1 MSSYLFHDRVFLVT
15 VHNPICTED
24 GDIEAA
30 LYGSFLPIPPDTAF
44 PPQDPSKYSPE
55 KQPGA
60 IILYKS
66 NEHNGRIAINKGRKR
81 VKIRVTNKGDRPIQ
95 VGSHYHFVE
104 VNPFLEFDR
113 DIAYNKRLDI
123 PAGTAVRF
131 EPGDIKT
138 VSLIPILGKKIISG
152 GNDFCSGPYDPFYL
166 PSTIDIPKKW
176 FMHVSE
182 PGALEVV
189 NDTEVEREAYVSMY
203 GPTTGDRIRLG
214 DTELWVEIEW
224 DEGASVYGEEA
235 KFGGG
240 KTIREGMAQAT
251 NRSSADVMDLV
262 LTNAVIIDW
271 QGIYKANM
279 VPHFITLF
287 KC

>member
-1 MSSYLFHDRVFLVT
+1 VHD
-15 VHNPICTED
+15 PICSED
-24 GDIEAA
+24 GDIESA
-30 LYGSFLPIPPDTAF
+30 LYGSFLPIPSDTAF
-44 PPQDPSKYSPE
+44 PPHDTSEYSPE

-60 IILYKS
+60 IILYKLD
-66 NEHNGRIAINKGRKR
+66 EHNGRITINKGRKR
-81 VKIRVTNKGDRPIQ
+81 VKVRVTNKGDRPIQ

-104 VNPFLEFDR
+104 TNLFLSFDR

-131 EPGDIKT
+131 EPGDTKS
-138 VSLIPILGKKIISG
+138 VSLIPISGKQIISG
-152 GNDFCSGPYDPFYL
+152 GNDFCSGPYNPSCL
-166 PSTIDIPKKW
+166 PSAIDKLKNG
-176 FMHVSE
+176 FSHVPE
-182 PGALEVV
+182 PGALEIAI
-189 NDTEVEREAYVSMY
+189 DTEIEREAYVSMY

-214 DTELWVEIEW
+214 DTELWVEVEW

-271 QGIYKANM
+271 QGIYKA
-279 VPHFITLF
+279 FIGCHNIIQVLTMYLLLNRRT
-287 KC
+287 

>member
-1 MSSYLFHDRVFLVT
+1 
-15 VHNPICTED
+15 
-24 GDIEAA
+24 
-30 LYGSFLPIPPDTAF
+30 
-44 PPQDPSKYSPE
+44 
-55 KQPGA
+55 
-60 IILYKS
+60 
-66 NEHNGRIAINKGRKR
+66 
-81 VKIRVTNKGDRPIQ
+81 
-95 VGSHYHFVE
+95 
-104 VNPFLEFDR
+104 
-113 DIAYNKRLDI
+113 
-123 PAGTAVRF
+123 
-131 EPGDIKT
+131 
-138 VSLIPILGKKIISG
+138 
-152 GNDFCSGPYDPFYL
+152 
-166 PSTIDIPKKW
+166 
-176 FMHVSE
+176 
-182 PGALEVV
+182 
-189 NDTEVEREAYVSMY
+189 VSMY

-279 VPHFITLF
+279 VFLTLF